1 MENYIFNI
9 ENSISNI
16 LFYSFIGCLCLIVI
30 ELIISLI
37 MLIIGCLIKSQTI
50 RSKFLRI
57 VPISLF
63 FLILLL
69 SIPKIGITIKSLF

>member
-16 LFYSFIGCLCLIVI
+16 LFNSFIGCLCLIVI